1 MAEDSNIKQEYQT
14 ARGGM
19 NMDSSVNQIQKGQVS
34 YGLNAVVE
42 NFDANSINYQN
53 EPGAPPC
60 LEFPTGYALVGKHF
74 IPEQSKHIFLLANPS
89 TGDSEVGYM
98 TNNDCVYRTYINAV
112 CLNFNVDYP
121 IHKIVHKITNCT
133 TEIYWP
139 DQNGR
144 RFLDLTNP
152 PYKTKPGTNVCDLD
166 TLPEIDCNKIKV
178 QPNFAIPTIEVG
190 ETVNGG
196 NLIAGTVQFAIQYSD
211 AAGNPYTSYY
221 SVTNPLSIADPRITT
236 PNFNY
241 PVGKSVPITISN
253 IDITGYFQYFN
264 LAVIKTINNIPSV
277 ELIGTFFIDNTT
289 KTIIYNGQN
298 QTQIRLTIDD
308 IFERFPS
315 YEIADDVTTVQDVL
329 VWKGLTSIDRIN
341 YQQIA
346 NKITLQWETWRLPNT
361 EDYSSA
367 VNTANLRGYL
377 RDEVYPYEIMF
388 LLTGGKQTDG
398 FHIPG
403 RAISFAEL
411 SHPDVLSTD
420 PDFIGVPDPA
430 TNALPYWQVYNTGSV
445 SGTNP
450 EYTPYSDF
458 KGSYQWGEFAYWES
472 SETYPCNED
481 VWGELAGQP
490 IRHHKFPDVRVS
502 PIFENPVIELAGDGT
517 YTNLAMQK
525 NAIFPI
531 GVRINISQVQAL
543 IANSNLTQAQ
553 KDSIVGFKILRGN
566 RDVNKSI
573 VAKGLLRN
581 VGKYTREGTDYYF
594 PNYPYNDLREDPFL
608 LAQSNA
614 YNSICLTYSVTS
626 TGDGEFQYT
635 DCFTNEL
642 VSQTMTSGEE
652 FEICSISTPLV
663 LSGSATIDVL
673 SFDQYYITVG
683 GVTGVSKVI
692 FLYTDI
698 NGNGASIAVRAGFP
712 QTIQVDA
719 GTPVVPAPFSGDDY
733 TIVQIN
739 SNTNT
744 ACYPDR
750 LSAFETDDS
759 RYRFTFNSPETS
771 FGQPFLGS
779 VLKLESAIF
788 GAGKAHFTEVKNNA
802 LYKLITKEAQEDAL
816 RTSEDLGDITSDF
829 SGTAMFTAYQAYLQI
844 YINGI
849 TRKNYAYSYN
859 SIAGYDYYANID
871 NDLGIKQRNID
882 LKQYLTATVQNVG
895 DDLSI
900 NNYQRETAVYVKT
913 TEDTTA
919 LPLPPNTPSL
929 LIGSSVNKIIDRS
942 RFKSS
947 EIDCTTPEKEFDI
960 STVSYYASIKDWIP
974 NQWGQIYSY
983 ETIDTGFQVIFD
995 NIDPL
1000 LPSDRTVFGG
1010 DTFICKFAFK
1020 TKLPFFI
1027 DNRVGA
1033 PDDSDIFYDEI
1044 GNVAYPEHWHSAR
1057 SILYDYDPNASGV
1070 QVLKNIISIKAHNF
1084 DCPNNQLPAPDPSTT
1099 PPTVNP
1105 NRTFYDGKFYLFAY
1119 GIPSFYCESSVNV
1132 DLRQAFNDREG
1143 DFWPH
1148 VSTGIPDDWL
1158 QQSKVPIVQDNT
1170 YYYNVTYSKQNKENF
1185 FTHLPVDWESQLCFT
1200 NFPFRAISS
1209 ERQQSFDDNKI
1220 NSWLIY
1226 RPSSF
1231 FDFPQNYGKFTSI
1244 DGIENRQVL
1253 ARFENKSLLYNALY
1267 TTQTNTRG
1275 QVYLGQSLF
1284 SVDVPPLDYAET
1296 DIGYIGSQ
1304 HKFLLKIPQG
1314 QITVDAKRGQIFLIQ
1329 GNNVKDISA
1338 SGSGVNRFLK
1348 DHLPFEILKHFP
1360 DVNIDNNFKN
1370 LGLHGVYDSKYNRII
1385 ITKLDYIP
1393 LSSDVK
1399 YDAETQEFY
1408 IENIIYQYPTTT
1420 TTTTGGT
1427 TTTTTTIAPIITR
1440 TIVYVTD
1447 GDYFCN
1453 KSWTLSFNFN
1463 TNSWISFHSYLP
1475 NFYIS
1480 ENNFF
1485 YSGLNEGC
1493 DLDIQAMEIVPST
1506 TTTSTTGTPFDCEL
1520 EGYAV
1525 EETTTTT
1532 STSTSTTTTST
1543 STSTSTSTTTSTTTV
1558 AFESFSVRLS
1568 NALVSHCSETPV
1580 TVYTPFGGSIFTGQ
1594 TVYFNSSLSTPVTGF
1609 IFIDEVLSGTIYN
1622 LDDLTGL
1629 ILSDSGNSC

>member
-1 MAEDSNIKQEYQT
+1 MAEESNIKQEYQT

-53 EPGAPPC
+53 EPGNTPC
-60 LEFPTGYALVGKHF
+60 LEFPDGYVLVGKHF
-74 IPEQSKHIFLLANPS
+74 IPEISKHVFLLANPS

-98 TNNDCVYRTYINAV
+98 DNNDCVYKTYINDV

-144 RFLDLTNP
+144 RFLDLNNP

-166 TLPEIDCNKIKV
+166 TLPEIDCNKIRV

-190 ETVNGG
+190 QVVNGG
-196 NLIAGTVQFAIQYSD
+196 SHTAGTLQYAVQYSD
-211 AAGNPYTSYY
+211 AVGNPYTSYY
-221 SVTNPLSIADPRITT
+221 SVTNPLSLGDPRIVT

-241 PVGKSVPITISN
+241 PVGKSVPVTISN

-277 ELIGTFFIDNTT
+277 ELIGTYFIDSTT
-289 KTIIYNGQN
+289 KTIIDNGQN
-298 QTQIRLTIDD
+298 RTQIRLTIDD
-308 IFERFPS
+308 IFERFPN

-346 NKITLQWETWRLPNT
+346 NKITLQWETWRIPNT
-361 EDYSSA
+361 EDYSDAS
-367 VNTANLRGYL
+367 NTANFRGQL

-388 LLTGGKQTDG
+388 LITGGKQTDG

-403 RAISFAEL
+403 RAISFAEF
-411 SHPDVLSTD
+411 SHPDIPSTD
-420 PDFIGVPDPA
+420 PDFIGVPNPT
-430 TNALPYWQVYNTGSV
+430 TNALPYWQIYNTASV

-481 VWGELAGQP
+481 VWGELAGKP

-531 GVRINISQVQAL
+531 GVRINISQVQSL
-543 IANSNLTQAQ
+543 IANSNLTQSQ
-553 KDSIVGFKILRGN
+553 KDSIIGFKILRGN

-608 LAQSNA
+608 LAQNNA
-614 YNSICLTYSVTS
+614 YNAICNTYNITV

-635 DCFTNEL
+635 DCFTNTI
-642 VSQTMTSGEE
+642 VTQSMTNGEE
-652 FEICSISTPLV
+652 LEICSISTPLV
-663 LSGSATIDVL
+663 LSGTATIDEV
-673 SFDQYYITVG
+673 SFDQYSLTVG
-683 GVTGVSKVI
+683 GGETIGGIFFPDKVV
-692 FLYTDI
+692 FLYTNT
-698 NGNGASIAVRAGFP
+698 NGDGASILVKSRE
-712 QTIQVDA
+712 TVVIQVEA
-719 GTPVVPAPFSGDDY
+719 GSSVTVFPIISTTTDY
-733 TIVQIN
+733 SITQVNYNIN
-739 SNTNT
+739 ST
-744 ACYPDR
+744 CYPER
-750 LSAFETDDS
+750 LSAFETEDS
-759 RYRFTFNSPETS
+759 RYRYTFNSPETS

-779 VLKLESAIF
+779 ILKLESAIF

-802 LYKLITKEAQEDAL
+802 LYKLLTKEAQEDAL
-816 RTSEDLGDITSDF
+816 ETAENLGDITTDF
-829 SGTAMFTAYQAYLQI
+829 SATAMFTAYQAYLQI

-849 TRKNYAYSYN
+849 TRQNYGYSYN
-859 SIAGYDYYANID
+859 SIAGYDYYSNID

-895 DDLSI
+895 DDLNI
-900 NNYQRETAVYVKT
+900 NNYQRETSVYIKT
-913 TEDTTA
+913 TTDTTA

-929 LIGSSVNKIIDRS
+929 LIGSTINKVIDRS
-942 RFKSS
+942 RYINSQV
-947 EIDCTTPEKEFDI
+947 DCSMPEKEFDI
-960 STVSYYASIKDWIP
+960 STVSYYASMKDWIP

-983 ETIDTGFQVIFD
+983 ETIDTGFQVMFD
-995 NIDPL
+995 SIDPL
-1000 LPSDRTVFGG
+1000 LPSDRTIFGG
-1010 DTFICKFAFK
+1010 DTFICKFALK

-1044 GNVAYPEHWHSAR
+1044 GNVAYPEYWHSAR
-1057 SILYDYDPNASGV
+1057 SILYDYDGTDSGL
-1070 QVLKNIISIKAHNF
+1070 LKNIISIKAHNF
-1084 DCPNNQLPAPDPSTT
+1084 DCPNNQLPAPDSTAT
-1099 PPTVNP
+1099 PPIVNP
-1105 NRTFYDGKFYLFAY
+1105 NRTFYGGKFYLFAY
-1119 GIPSFYCESSVNV
+1119 GIPSFYCETSVNV

-1143 DFWPH
+1143 DFWPR

-1158 QQSKVPIVQDNT
+1158 QQTKVPIAQDNT
-1170 YYYNVTYSKQNKENF
+1170 YYYNVTYSKQNKESF
-1185 FTHLPVDWESQLCFT
+1185 FTHLPVDWEEQLCFT
-1200 NFPFRAISS
+1200 NYPFRAISS
-1209 ERQQSFDDNKI
+1209 EKQQSFEDNKI

-1226 RPSSF
+1226 KPASF

-1244 DGIENRQVL
+1244 DGVENRQVL

-1304 HKFLLKIPQG
+1304 HKFLLKVPQG
-1314 QITVDAKRGQIFLIQ
+1314 QISVDAKRGQVFLISSS
-1329 GNNVKDISA
+1329 NVRDISG

-1348 DHLPFEILKHFP
+1348 DHLPFEILRYFP

-1370 LGLHGVYDSKYNRII
+1370 IGLHGVYDSKYNRII

-1399 YDAETQEFY
+1399 YDSEIQEFY
-1408 IENIIYQYPTTT
+1408 VERVFNQYPTTT
-1420 TTTTGGT
+1420 STTTGGT
-1427 TTTTTTIAPIITR
+1427 TTTTTTNGTTTTTTTIAPVITKE
-1440 TIVYVTD
+1440 IVYVTD
-1447 GDYFCN
+1447 ENYFCN
-1453 KSWTLSFNFN
+1453 KSWSLSFNFN

-1485 YSGLNEGC
+1485 YSGINEGC
-1493 DLDIQAMEIVPST
+1493 DLEIIAAEIVPAT
-1506 TTTSTTGTPFDCEL
+1506 TTTSTTAFPFDCEI
-1520 EGYAV
+1520 EGTATEIV
-1525 EETTTTT
+1525 
-1532 STSTSTTTTST
+1532 
-1543 STSTSTSTTTSTTTV
+1543 
-1558 AFESFSVRLS
+1558 
-1568 NALVSHCSETPV
+1568 
-1580 TVYTPFGGSIFTGQ
+1580 
-1594 TVYFNSSLSTPVTGF
+1594 
-1609 IFIDEVLSGTIYN
+1609 
-1622 LDDLTGL
+1622 
-1629 ILSDSGNSC
+1629 

>member
-1 MAEDSNIKQEYQT
+1 MAEESNIKQEYQS

-53 EPGAPPC
+53 EPGNTPC
-60 LEFPTGYALVGKHF
+60 YEFPEGYVLVGKHF
-74 IPEQSKHIFLLANPS
+74 IPEISKHVFLLANPS

-98 TNNDCVYRTYINAV
+98 DNNDCIYRTYINAV
-112 CLNFNVDYP
+112 CLNFDVNYP
-121 IHKIVHKITNCT
+121 IHKIVHKITNCS

-144 RFLDLTNP
+144 RFLDLNNP
-152 PYKTKPGTNVCDLD
+152 PYKTKPGTDVCDLE

-190 ETVNGG
+190 QAVNGG
-196 NLIAGTVQFAIQYSD
+196 NHVAGTLQYAVQYSD
-211 AAGNPYTSYY
+211 AVGNPYTSYY
-221 SVTNPLSIADPRITT
+221 SVTNPLSLGDPRIMT

-241 PVGKSVPITISN
+241 PVGKSVPVTISN
-253 IDITGYFQYFN
+253 IDITGNFQYFN
-264 LAVIKTINNIPSV
+264 LAVIKTINNIPDV
-277 ELIGTFFIDNTT
+277 QLVGTYFIDSTT
-289 KTIIYNGQN
+289 KTIIDNGQN

-308 IFERFPS
+308 IFERFPN
-315 YEIADDVTTVQDVL
+315 YEIADDVTAVQDVL

-341 YQQIA
+341 YQKIA
-346 NKITLQWETWRLPNT
+346 NQITLQWETWRIPNT
-361 EDYSSA
+361 EDYSDA
-367 VNTANLRGYL
+367 LNTANFRSQL

-388 LLTGGKQTDG
+388 LLSGGKQTDG

-411 SHPDVLSTD
+411 SHPDIPSTD
-420 PDFIGVPDPA
+420 PDFIGVPDPT
-430 TNALPYWQVYNTGSV
+430 TNALPYWQVYNTASV
-445 SGTNP
+445 TGTNP

-472 SETYPCNED
+472 TETYPCNED
-481 VWGELAGQP
+481 VWGDLAGKP

-531 GVRINISQVQAL
+531 GVRINVSQIQGL
-543 IANSNLTQAQ
+543 IASSNLTQAQ
-553 KDSIVGFKILRGN
+553 KDAIVGFKILRGN

-608 LAQSNA
+608 LAQNNA
-614 YNSICLTYSVTS
+614 YNSICLSYTVTS

-635 DCFTNEL
+635 DCLTNTL
-642 VSQTMTSGEE
+642 VSQTMTNGEE
-652 FEICSISTPLV
+652 FEICSITTPLV
-663 LSGSATIDVL
+663 TTGSATIDVV
-673 SFDQYYITVG
+673 SFDQYHIVVNGIFGIT
-683 GVTGVSKVI
+683 KVI
-692 FLYTDI
+692 FLYTNT
-698 NGNGASIAVRAGFP
+698 NGDGAAIAVRAGFP

-719 GTPVVPAPFSGDDY
+719 GTPVTPIPFSGDDY
-733 TIVQIN
+733 TITKIN
-739 SNTNT
+739 SNTNI
-744 ACYPDR
+744 ACYPER
-750 LSAFETDDS
+750 LSAFETEDS
-759 RYRFTFNSPETS
+759 KYRFTFNSPETS

-779 VLKLESAIF
+779 ILKLENAIF

-802 LYKLITKEAQEDAL
+802 LYKLLTKEAQEDAL
-816 RTSEDLGDITSDF
+816 QSSADIADITGTF
-829 SGTAMFTAYQAYLQI
+829 NQTAMFTAYQAYLQI
-844 YINGI
+844 YISGI
-849 TRKNYAYSYN
+849 TRQNYAYSYN
-859 SIAGYDYYANID
+859 SIAGYDYYSNID
-871 NDLGIKQRNID
+871 NDLGVKQRNID

-895 DDLSI
+895 DDLNI
-900 NNYQRETAVYVKT
+900 NNYQRETSVYIKT
-913 TEDTTA
+913 VTDTTA
-919 LPLPPNTPSL
+919 LPLPSDTPSL
-929 LIGSSVNKIIDRS
+929 LIGSSVNKVLDKS
-942 RFKSS
+942 RYINSQV
-947 EIDCTTPEKEFDI
+947 DCSMPEKEFDI

-983 ETIDTGFQVIFD
+983 ETIDTGFQVMFD
-995 NIDPL
+995 DIDPL

-1044 GNVAYPEHWHSAR
+1044 GNVAYPEFWHSGR
-1057 SILYDYDPNASGV
+1057 SILYDFDPDGAGGLDP
-1070 QVLKNIISIKAHNF
+1070 LKNIISIKAHNF

-1105 NRTFYDGKFYLFAY
+1105 NRTFYGGKFYLFAY

-1143 DFWPH
+1143 DFWPR

-1158 QQSKVPIVQDNT
+1158 QQSFVPIAQDNT

-1185 FTHLPVDWESQLCFT
+1185 FTHLPVDWEEQLCFT

-1209 ERQQSFDDNKI
+1209 EKQQSFADNRI

-1226 RPSSF
+1226 RPASF

-1284 SVDVPPLDYAET
+1284 SADVPPLDYAET

-1314 QITVDAKRGQIFLIQ
+1314 QVSVDAKRGQVFLIT
-1329 GNNVKDISA
+1329 GSTVKDISA
-1338 SGSGVNRFLK
+1338 LGSGVHRFLK
-1348 DHLPFEILKHFP
+1348 DHLPFEILRYFP
-1360 DVNIDNNFKN
+1360 DVNVDNNFKN
-1370 LGLHGVYDSKYNRII
+1370 IGLHGVYDSKYNRII

-1393 LSSDVK
+1393 LSDDIK
-1399 YDAETQEFY
+1399 YDPETQEFY

-1420 TTTTGGT
+1420 STTTGGT
-1427 TTTTTTIAPIITR
+1427 TTTTTTNGSTTTTTTIAPVITR
-1440 TIVYVTD
+1440 EVVYVTD
-1447 GDYFCN
+1447 EDYFCN

-1485 YSGLNEGC
+1485 YSGINEGC
-1493 DLDIQAMEIVPST
+1493 DLDIIAAEIVPPT
-1506 TTTSTTGTPFDCEL
+1506 TTTSTTPYPFDCEL
-1520 EGYAV
+1520 EGTI
-1525 EETTTTT
+1525 EFT
-1532 STSTSTTTTST
+1532 
-1543 STSTSTSTTTSTTTV
+1543 TTTSTTTIPPDC
-1558 AFESFSVRLS
+1558 EL
-1568 NALVSHCSETPV
+1568 E
-1580 TVYTPFGGSIFTGQ
+1580 GEI
-1594 TVYFNSSLSTPVTGF
+1594 
-1609 IFIDEVLSGTIYN
+1609 E
-1622 LDDLTGL
+1622 L
-1629 ILSDSGNSC
+1629 I

>member
-1 MAEDSNIKQEYQT
+1 MAENSNIKQEYQT

-53 EPGAPPC
+53 EPGSLSC
-60 LEFPTGYALVGKHF
+60 VEFPQGYSLIGRHF
-74 IPEQSKHIFLLANPS
+74 IPELSKHIFFLANPS
-89 TGDSEVGYM
+89 TGDSEVGFM
-98 TNNDCVYRTYINAV
+98 DNNDCVYKTYINAV
-112 CLNFNVDYP
+112 CLNFNIDFP

-139 DQNGR
+139 DQNAR
-144 RFLDLTNP
+144 RFLDLNNP

-178 QPNFAIPTIEVG
+178 QPNFAIPEITVG
-190 ETVNGG
+190 DPVNGG
-196 NLIAGTVQFAIQYSD
+196 NHTAGTLQYAIQYSD
-211 AAGNPYTSYY
+211 AGGNPYTSYY
-221 SVTNPLSIADPRITT
+221 SVTNPLSLGDPRIIT

-264 LAVIKTINNIPSV
+264 LAVIKTINNISSP
-277 ELIGTFFIDNTT
+277 ELIGTFFIDSST
-289 KTIIYNGQN
+289 KTITDSGQN
-298 QTQIRLTIDD
+298 QTQIRLSMND
-308 IFERFPS
+308 IFERFAS
-315 YEIADDVTTVQDVL
+315 YEIADDVTAVQDVL

-346 NKITLQWETWRLPNT
+346 NKITLQWETWRIPST
-361 EDYSSA
+361 EDYSDA
-367 VNTANLRGYL
+367 VNTANFRGQL

-388 LLTGGKQTDG
+388 LLSGGKQTDG

-403 RAISFAEL
+403 RAISFAEF
-411 SHPDVLSTD
+411 SHPDVPSTD
-420 PDFIGVPDPA
+420 PDFIGIPDPA
-430 TNALPYWQVYNTGSV
+430 TNALPYWQIYNTASV

-472 SETYPCNED
+472 TELYPCNED
-481 VWGELAGQP
+481 VWGELAGKP
-490 IRHHKFPDVRVS
+490 IRHHKFPDLRVS
-502 PIFENPVIELAGDGT
+502 PIFENPIIELAGDGT

-531 GVRINISQVQAL
+531 GVRINISQVQSL
-543 IANSNLTQAQ
+543 IASSNLTQAQ

-614 YNSICLTYSVTS
+614 YNSICTTYTILVTS
-626 TGDGEFQYT
+626 DGEFQYT
-635 DCFTNEL
+635 NCLTNTL
-642 VSQTMTSGEE
+642 VSQSMTNGEE
-652 FEICSISTPLV
+652 LEICSLSTPLI
-663 LSGSATIDVL
+663 LSGTATITALGYDEYTL
-673 SFDQYYITVG
+673 TVG
-683 GVTGVSKVI
+683 LTPITNRVV
-692 FLYTDI
+692 FEYTDI
-698 NGNGASIAVRAGFP
+698 NGNAATILVRGGE
-712 QTIQVDA
+712 TRVIQVEPA
-719 GTPVVPAPFSGDDY
+719 STVTVSVLGTNTTDY
-733 TIVQIN
+733 TITQTSSVRN
-739 SNTNT
+739 NN
-744 ACYPDR
+744 CYPDR

-779 VLKLESAIF
+779 ILKLENVIF

-802 LYKLITKEAQEDAL
+802 LYKLLSKEAQEDAL
-816 RTSEDLGDITSDF
+816 KTAEELGDLTTDF
-829 SGTAMFTAYQAYLQI
+829 SATAMFTAYQAYLQI
-844 YINGI
+844 YISGI
-849 TRKNYAYSYN
+849 TRKNYAWSYN
-859 SIAGYDYYANID
+859 SIAGYDYYSDIN

-895 DDLSI
+895 DDLNI
-900 NNYQRETAVYVKT
+900 NNYQRETSVYIKT
-913 TEDTTA
+913 TEDTTS
-919 LPLPPNTPSL
+919 LPLPSNTPSL
-929 LIGSSVNKIIDRS
+929 LIGTTVNKILDKS
-942 RFKSS
+942 RYINSQ
-947 EIDCTTPEKEFDI
+947 IDCSMPEKEFDI

-983 ETIDTGFQVIFD
+983 ETIDTGFQVMFD
-995 NIDPL
+995 TIDPL

-1044 GNVAYPEHWHSAR
+1044 GNVAYPEYWHSAR
-1057 SILYDYDPNASGV
+1057 SILYDYNGVDSGLLRNV
-1070 QVLKNIISIKAHNF
+1070 ISIKAHNF
-1084 DCPNNQLPAPDPSTT
+1084 DCPNSQLPEPDSTAT
-1099 PPTVNP
+1099 PPIVNP

-1143 DFWPH
+1143 DFWPR

-1185 FTHLPVDWESQLCFT
+1185 FTHLPIDWEDQLCFT
-1200 NFPFRAISS
+1200 NYPFRAISS
-1209 ERQQSFDDNKI
+1209 EKQQSFEDNRI

-1226 RPSSF
+1226 RPTSF

-1267 TTQTNTRG
+1267 TTQTNTKG
-1275 QVYLGQSLF
+1275 QVYLGQGLF
-1284 SVDVPPLDYAET
+1284 SADVPPLDYAET

-1314 QITVDAKRGQIFLIQ
+1314 QISVDAKRGQVFLIT
-1329 GNNVKDISA
+1329 GNNVRDISS

-1348 DHLPFEILKHFP
+1348 DHLPFEILNYFP

-1370 LGLHGVYDSKYNRII
+1370 IGLHGVYDSKYNRII

-1399 YDAETQEFY
+1399 YDSETQEFY

-1427 TTTTTTIAPIITR
+1427 TTTTTTNGSTTTTTTIAPIITR
-1440 TIVYVTD
+1440 EIVYVTD
-1447 GDYFCN
+1447 EDYFCN

-1485 YSGLNEGC
+1485 YSGINEGC
-1493 DLDIQAMEIVPST
+1493 DLDIVAVEIVPPT
-1506 TTTSTTGTPFDCEL
+1506 TTTSTTGAPFDCDLEGTLEFITTSTTTTIPPDCEL
-1520 EGYAV
+1520 EGDI
-1525 EETTTTT
+1525 E
-1532 STSTSTTTTST
+1532 
-1543 STSTSTSTTTSTTTV
+1543 
-1558 AFESFSVRLS
+1558 
-1568 NALVSHCSETPV
+1568 
-1580 TVYTPFGGSIFTGQ
+1580 
-1594 TVYFNSSLSTPVTGF
+1594 
-1609 IFIDEVLSGTIYN
+1609 
-1622 LDDLTGL
+1622 L
-1629 ILSDSGNSC
+1629 I